1 MAAGVR
7 RIEAITGLGFLFA
20 VDKTQMELLEASTVL
35 KTTPAELPH
44 RCEAL
49 LAEIKDKDREIAIL
63 NSKLASGQLEKLF
76 ENIKRV
82 NGVAIITAN
91 ISGAG
96 VDTLRL
102 MGDKIK
108 DHDPMACALLCGGD
122 GEKKNFLCVVG
133 PEAVKKGVHA
143 GKIVKEAA
151 AKTGGKGGGRPD
163 SAMAGVGDPFL
174 VDEAMAI
181 VEELVKNQTTK

>member
-1 MAAGVR
+1 
-7 RIEAITGLGFLFA
+7 
-20 VDKTQMELLEASTVL
+20 
-35 KTTPAELPH
+35 
-44 RCEAL
+44 
-49 LAEIKDKDREIAIL
+49 
-63 NSKLASGQLEKLF
+63 
-76 ENIKRV
+76 
-82 NGVAIITAN
+82 
-91 ISGAG
+91 
-96 VDTLRL
+96 

-122 GEKKNFLCVVG
+122 GEKQNFLCVVG

-174 VDEAMAI
+174 VDEAMAM
-181 VEELVKNQTTK
+181 VEELVKAQTTK